1 MDESKI
7 SEIFALNNALITA
20 PAGHGKT
27 EMIADMVEY
36 ADGKQLVLTHTNAG
50 VNAISGRIKKRG
62 IDMKKCEITTIAS
75 YCAKWCS
82 AYPVDTKT
90 DDLLWK
96 DRRGIKD
103 FYQRLYSGTKKL
115 FTHEW
120 AKKVLQA
127 SYSGIIVDEYQDCQK
142 TQHDIFVTMNT
153 CLPVRALGDPMQGIF
168 SFGGDLVKWDEI
180 PFQEV
185 KIDTKP
191 WRWLS
196 TNPELGYALMELRE
210 DLTSVLSGKAKVID
224 LTSYGDSIEVLSPED
239 INPRY
244 IMERAKN
251 FENLVYL
258 TQWPSQQLEVSK
270 KMPGFQHD
278 EKQDLDELFLFAER
292 FDETDEGELMLSF
305 INFVSTCAT
314 VVGAELDTYKKHLSS
329 GDFDFGRITK
339 NVEFGSLLLSL
350 RGAKKTDVLLKMM
363 EWMWAWPVF
372 RRHLYRKELFIVM
385 GKSVRMAKNTGCS
398 ILNAAEQI
406 RANPRYDSKESN
418 ARFLSSRT
426 LLSKGLEFDCVIL
439 DLTSWQGIDVRNFYV
454 ALTRARKK
462 VFIISNKTDVIFAV

>member
-1 MDESKI
+1 MR
-7 SEIFALNNALITA
+7 T
-20 PAGHGKT
+20 
-27 EMIADMVEY
+27 
-36 ADGKQLVLTHTNAG
+36 
-50 VNAISGRIKKRG
+50 
-62 IDMKKCEITTIAS
+62 
-75 YCAKWCS
+75 
-82 AYPVDTKT
+82 
-90 DDLLWK
+90 
-96 DRRGIKD
+96 
-103 FYQRLYSGTKKL
+103 
-115 FTHEW
+115 
-120 AKKVLQA
+120 

-168 SFGGDLVKWDEI
+168 GFGGDLVEWDEI

-196 TNPELGYALMELRE
+196 TNPELGYALMKLRE
-210 DLTSVLSGKAKVID
+210 DLTSVLSGKTKVID

-244 IMERAKN
+244 IMKRAKN

-258 TQWPSQQLEVSK
+258 TQWPCQQLEVSR
-270 KMPGFQHD
+270 KMPGFQYD
-278 EKQDLDELFLFAER
+278 EKQDLDELFLFAKQ

-314 VVGAELDTYKKHLSS
+314 VVSTELKTYKNHLSS

-350 RGAKKTDVLLKMM
+350 RGAKKTDALLKMM

-372 RRHLYRKELFIVM
+372 RRHLYRRELFIVM
-385 GKSVRMAKNTGCS
+385 GKSVRMAKNTGCLIS
-398 ILNAAEQI
+398 HAAEQI